1 MTALDLPPVPPDVL
15 ADLGRAS
22 TATLATQLYRRG
34 IRQPFLV
41 GLTPVGTHFDGFV
54 GQARTMRFVPAREDV
69 DPMDDPYRT
78 GNVLQ
83 WEAVERLGSGDVL
96 VVDSRSDVT
105 AASAGDM
112 LVTRAMKRG
121 AAAFVTDGAFR
132 DGAAL
137 AELGFPTYSRAI
149 TATTRPASFHV
160 ADLDVPI
167 GCAGVAVYPGDIL
180 VGDRDGVI
188 VVPRALAAEIA
199 GPAAEQERLES
210 YLHDRVKAG
219 EPLWGTYPP
228 SEETIASYQ
237 AWRSAHPVD
246 GTSVVLQ
253 TSAAA
258 TGAEAAR

>member
-1 MTALDLPPVPPDVL
+1 MSTYLPPPLDDSDFEL
-15 ADLGRAS
+15 LGRAS

-41 GLTPVGTHFDGFV
+41 GVSPLGDRFQGFV
-54 GQARTMRFVPAREDV
+54 GEAYTMRFIPCREDV
-69 DPMDDPYRT
+69 DPVGDPYRT

-83 WEAVERLGSGDVL
+83 WEAIETVGPRQVL
-96 VVDSRSDVT
+96 VVDSRDDTS

-121 AAAFVTDGAFR
+121 AAAFVTDGALR
-132 DGAAL
+132 DGTAI
-137 AELGFPTYSRAI
+137 AELGFPAYARAV

-160 ADLDVPI
+160 ADLNVPI

-199 GPAAEQERLES
+199 RPAMEQEELEHWL
-210 YLHDRVKAG
+210 YKRVRNG
-219 EPLWGTYPP
+219 QPLWDTYPP
-228 SEETIASYQ
+228 SAETLAEYA
-237 AWRSAHPVD
+237 AWKAAQPENRTEGISA
-246 GTSVVLQ
+246 
-253 TSAAA
+253 
-258 TGAEAAR
+258 